1 MKIDTRYH
9 GEIHIDK
16 KKIITFANGI
26 PGFLGEKGFVILPFG
41 EDTGISI
48 MQSVSNGKLAFVV
61 TTPFLFLKEYDFT
74 IDDQVVEQLQLE
86 SEKDV
91 AVYVIL
97 TVKDPFEKTTANLQ
111 APVVLNSKKQLAK
124 QVILANTSYQT
135 KHSIFEKG
143 KISAK

>member
-1 MKIDTRYH
+1 MKIETKYH
-9 GEIHIDK
+9 GEIHIEEKD
-16 KKIITFANGI
+16 IITFANGI
-26 PGFLGEKGFVILPFG
+26 PGFLEEKKFIFLPFG

-48 MQSVSNGKLAFVV
+48 MQSVSNAGLAFVV
-61 TTPFLFLKEYDFT
+61 TNPFLFLKEYDFT

-91 AVYVIL
+91 TVYVIL
-97 TVKDPFEKTTANLQ
+97 TVQDPFEKTTANMQ

-124 QVILANTSYQT
+124 QVILTNTSYHT

-143 KISAK
+143 KVSAK